1 MNDGSSKTLTKS
13 GRFEHVS
20 RNTRVVFHF
29 FFAVSHTSHRIRFFS
44 FFFFFFFF
52 QTSRSRQFRSIGGG
66 WSISMRLKRRIP
78 RGERQRFVGPSKL
91 HFVRRTADRPSLLE
105 HKSVCSV
112 SSVAR
117 SMICVFC
124 YAIVHMLARRGK
136 TRSRKPREGH
146 VSPNGQ
152 WRSDTR

>member
-1 MNDGSSKTLTKS
+1 MNNGSSKTLTKS

-20 RNTRVVFHF
+20 RNTRVLFHF
-29 FFAVSHTSHRIRFFS
+29 FFSRFLIRRTVYVSFL
-44 FFFFFFFF
+44 FFFF
-52 QTSRSRQFRSIGGG
+52 QTSRSRRFRSIGGG